1 MYNINTSIYNLAFL
15 LLCTSTMEEQILYD
29 QTTELI
35 LHDVHERRLEAVSQ
49 SNFEVATQLRD
60 LENELLLTGATLM
73 RIHKEV
79 SVAIHEERFDD
90 ASKLKR
96 LAMEQREIQH
106 NLLYSESPESV
117 TSPVVPTV
125 VLLSPS
131 ELAPPVPSKVIETWI
146 RHARSLCD
154 SLKSKEVSL
163 NKLVKDYKQSK
174 EHNAEEMFMQTVE
187 TTITPEM
194 FDMMKPIILEIEA
207 EHIVHEMRQ

>member
-1 MYNINTSIYNLAFL
+1 
-15 LLCTSTMEEQILYD
+15 MEEQILYD

-35 LHDVHERRLEAVSQ
+35 LHDVHARRLEAVSQ
-49 SNFEVATQLRD
+49 SNFEVAAQLRD

-73 RIHKEV
+73 RIHNEA

-96 LAMEQREIQH
+96 LAIEQREIQH
-106 NLLYSESPESV
+106 NLLYSESSESV
-117 TSPVVPTV
+117 SPLVPTV

-131 ELAPPVPSKVIETWI
+131 ELAPPVPPKVIETWI

-154 SLKSKEVSL
+154 SLKSIDKEVSL

-174 EHNAEEMFMQTVE
+174 EHNAEEIFLQTVE

-207 EHIVHEMRQ
+207 ERIVHEMRR